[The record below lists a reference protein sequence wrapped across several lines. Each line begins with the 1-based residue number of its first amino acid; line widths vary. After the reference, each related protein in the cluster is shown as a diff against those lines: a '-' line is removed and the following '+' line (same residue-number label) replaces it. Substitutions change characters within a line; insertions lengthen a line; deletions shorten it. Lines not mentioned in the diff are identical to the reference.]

1 MQQIEKFLAVA
12 QAVCDEHMQA
22 NFPNN
27 PRHVLSIDPKG
38 RKYAKIVRANED
50 GSAKSVHCFVN
61 LENGDILKAAGW
73 NAPAKHARGN
83 INDPDGGRS
92 AMGPYGA
99 NYMR

>member
-38 RKYAKIVRANED
+38 RKYAKGAF
-50 GSAKSVHCFVN
+50 GK
-61 LENGDILKAAGW
+61 
-73 NAPAKHARGN
+73 GN
-83 INDPDGGRS
+83 KL
-92 AMGPYGA
+92 
-99 NYMR
+99 